1 MHYKFTEDTEK
12 HEPQRQELKTELN
25 QKKQATRVKADAAK
39 QIQKELRRVEAEK
52 NCMEDRVR
60 EINAKYDL

>member
-12 HEPQRQELKTELN
+12 HEPRRQELKTELN